1 MYNFA
6 KYYKIILCY
15 IEKDMF
21 CQNESI
27 NSFYI
32 IVINEMRIFMN
43 DHKFKFSILVYIS
56 IIICFVI
63 IISFVLIAPS
73 ISDCFSD
80 YFSFVV
86 FLLLFVC
93 MYGVLF
99 YLTISEHTF
108 QTKIEEQ
115 QHKELLEIYLKN
127 MDKEIVSV
135 EKELNR
141 AYQLLLDHLKEG
153 SSEEMMNII
162 ESIKIESFISHPFLN
177 ALLIYKKHQIE
188 QNRNVFIIEGDISE
202 NIAMDDKDLISLISN
217 LLDNAINAAKS
228 IPHSVIYF
236 KIRQLKNILQIKV
249 SNDSLNKT
257 TEEDWHHGFG
267 KKIIKDIIDK
277 YNGEIRV
284 EEKHSKYDVN
294 CFLILK

>member
-1 MYNFA
+1 MTYFT
-6 KYYKIILCY
+6 IFDLDF
-15 IEKDMF
+15 IEMI
-21 CQNESI
+21 SG
-27 NSFYI
+27 
-32 IVINEMRIFMN
+32 MGIFMGKN
-43 DHKFKFSILVYIS
+43 GFKISILVYAS
-56 IIICFVI
+56 IVVCFVM
-63 IISFVLIAPS
+63 LIFFIVTSPY
-73 ISDCFSD
+73 IEDRFSEF
-80 YFSFVV
+80 FSFTF
-86 FLLLFVC
+86 FLLLFLC

-99 YLTISEHTF
+99 YLTISEHAF
-108 QTKIEEQ
+108 QKKIEEQ
-115 QHKELLEIYLKN
+115 QHKELQEIYLKN
-127 MDKEIVSV
+127 VGKEIVSV

-141 AYQLLLDHLKEG
+141 AYQLLLDHLEKDF
-153 SSEEMMNII
+153 SEDLMNII

-228 IPHSVIYF
+228 IPHSVIHF

-257 TEEDWHHGFG
+257 KEEDWHHGFG
-267 KKIIKDIIDK
+267 KKIIKDIIDE

>member
-1 MYNFA
+1 M
-6 KYYKIILCY
+6 KYFTIFDLDF
-15 IEKDMF
+15 IEMI
-21 CQNESI
+21 SG
-27 NSFYI
+27 
-32 IVINEMRIFMN
+32 MGIFMGKN
-43 DHKFKFSILVYIS
+43 GFKISILVYAS
-56 IIICFVI
+56 IVVCFVM
-63 IISFVLIAPS
+63 LIFFIVTSPY
-73 ISDCFSD
+73 IEDRFSEF
-80 YFSFVV
+80 FSFTF
-86 FLLLFVC
+86 FLLLFLC

-99 YLTISEHTF
+99 YLTISEHAF
-108 QTKIEEQ
+108 QKKIEEQ
-115 QHKELLEIYLKN
+115 QHKELQEIYLKN
-127 MDKEIVSV
+127 VGKEIVSV

-141 AYQLLLDHLKEG
+141 AYQLLLDHLEKDF
-153 SSEEMMNII
+153 SEDLMNII

-228 IPHSVIYF
+228 IPHSVIHF

-257 TEEDWHHGFG
+257 KEEDWHHGFG

>member
-1 MYNFA
+1 MRYFT
-6 KYYKIILCY
+6 IFDLDF
-15 IEKDMF
+15 IEMI
-21 CQNESI
+21 SG
-27 NSFYI
+27 
-32 IVINEMRIFMN
+32 MGIFMGKN
-43 DHKFKFSILVYIS
+43 GFKISILVYAS
-56 IIICFVI
+56 IVVCFVM
-63 IISFVLIAPS
+63 LIFFIVTSPY
-73 ISDCFSD
+73 IEDRFSEF
-80 YFSFVV
+80 FSFTF
-86 FLLLFVC
+86 FLLLFLC

-99 YLTISEHTF
+99 YLTISEHAF
-108 QTKIEEQ
+108 QKKIEEQ
-115 QHKELLEIYLKN
+115 QHKELQEIYLKN
-127 MDKEIVSV
+127 VGKEIVSV

-141 AYQLLLDHLKEG
+141 AYQLLLDHLEKDF
-153 SSEEMMNII
+153 SEDLMNII

-228 IPHSVIYF
+228 IPHSVIHF

-257 TEEDWHHGFG
+257 KEEDWHHGFG

>member
-1 MYNFA
+1 MTYFT
-6 KYYKIILCY
+6 IFDLDF
-15 IEKDMF
+15 IEMI
-21 CQNESI
+21 SG
-27 NSFYI
+27 
-32 IVINEMRIFMN
+32 MGIFMGKN
-43 DHKFKFSILVYIS
+43 GFKISILVYAS
-56 IIICFVI
+56 IVVCFVM
-63 IISFVLIAPS
+63 LIFFIVTSPY
-73 ISDCFSD
+73 IEDRFSEF
-80 YFSFVV
+80 FSFTF
-86 FLLLFVC
+86 FLLLFLC

-99 YLTISEHTF
+99 YLTISEHAF
-108 QTKIEEQ
+108 QKKIEEQ
-115 QHKELLEIYLKN
+115 QHKELQEIYLKN
-127 MDKEIVSV
+127 VGKEIVSV

-141 AYQLLLDHLKEG
+141 AYQLLLDHLEKDF
-153 SSEEMMNII
+153 SEDLMNII

-228 IPHSVIYF
+228 IPHSVIHF

-257 TEEDWHHGFG
+257 KEEDWHHGFG

>member
-1 MYNFA
+1 M
-6 KYYKIILCY
+6 KYFTIFDLGF
-15 IEKDMF
+15 IEMI
-21 CQNESI
+21 SG
-27 NSFYI
+27 
-32 IVINEMRIFMN
+32 MGIFMGKN
-43 DHKFKFSILVYIS
+43 GFKISILVYAS
-56 IIICFVI
+56 IVVCFVM
-63 IISFVLIAPS
+63 LIFFIVTSPY
-73 ISDCFSD
+73 IEDRFSEF
-80 YFSFVV
+80 FSFTF
-86 FLLLFVC
+86 FLLLFLC

-99 YLTISEHTF
+99 YLTISEHAF
-108 QTKIEEQ
+108 QKKIEEQ
-115 QHKELLEIYLKN
+115 QHKELQEIYLKN
-127 MDKEIVSV
+127 VGKEIVSV

-141 AYQLLLDHLKEG
+141 AYQLLLDHLEKDF
-153 SSEEMMNII
+153 SEDLMNII

-228 IPHSVIYF
+228 IPHSVIHF
-236 KIRQLKNILQIKV
+236 KIRQLKKILQIKV

-257 TEEDWHHGFG
+257 KEEDWHHGFG

>member
-1 MYNFA
+1 MTYFT
-6 KYYKIILCY
+6 IFDLDF
-15 IEKDMF
+15 IEMI
-21 CQNESI
+21 SG
-27 NSFYI
+27 
-32 IVINEMRIFMN
+32 MGIFMGKN
-43 DHKFKFSILVYIS
+43 GFKISILVYAS
-56 IIICFVI
+56 IVVCFVM
-63 IISFVLIAPS
+63 LIFFIVTSPY
-73 ISDCFSD
+73 IEDRFSEF
-80 YFSFVV
+80 FSFTF
-86 FLLLFVC
+86 FLLLFLC

-99 YLTISEHTF
+99 YLTISEHAF
-108 QTKIEEQ
+108 QKKIEEQ
-115 QHKELLEIYLKN
+115 QHKELQEIYLKN
-127 MDKEIVSV
+127 VGKEIVSV

-141 AYQLLLDHLKEG
+141 AYQLLLDHLEKDF
-153 SSEEMMNII
+153 SEDLMNII

-217 LLDNAINAAKS
+217 LLDNAINVAKS

-257 TEEDWHHGFG
+257 KEEDWHHGFG

>member
-1 MYNFA
+1 MTYFT
-6 KYYKIILCY
+6 IFDLDF
-15 IEKDMF
+15 IEMI
-21 CQNESI
+21 SG
-27 NSFYI
+27 
-32 IVINEMRIFMN
+32 MGIFMGKN
-43 DHKFKFSILVYIS
+43 GFKISILVYAS
-56 IIICFVI
+56 IVVCFVM
-63 IISFVLIAPS
+63 LIFFIVTSPY
-73 ISDCFSD
+73 IEDRFSEF
-80 YFSFVV
+80 FSFTF
-86 FLLLFVC
+86 FLLLFFC

-99 YLTISEHTF
+99 YLTISEHAF
-108 QTKIEEQ
+108 QKKIEEQ
-115 QHKELLEIYLKN
+115 QHKELQEIYLKN
-127 MDKEIVSV
+127 VGKEIVSV

-141 AYQLLLDHLKEG
+141 AYQLLLDHLEKDF
-153 SSEEMMNII
+153 SEDLMNII

-228 IPHSVIYF
+228 IPHSVIHF

-257 TEEDWHHGFG
+257 KEEDWHHGFG

>member
-1 MYNFA
+1 MTYFT
-6 KYYKIILCY
+6 IFDLDF
-15 IEKDMF
+15 IEMI
-21 CQNESI
+21 SG
-27 NSFYI
+27 
-32 IVINEMRIFMN
+32 MGIFMGKN
-43 DHKFKFSILVYIS
+43 GFKISILVYAS
-56 IIICFVI
+56 IVV
-63 IISFVLIAPS
+63 SFVMLIFFIVTSPY
-73 ISDCFSD
+73 IEDRFSEF
-80 YFSFVV
+80 FSFTF
-86 FLLLFVC
+86 FLLLFLC

-99 YLTISEHTF
+99 YLTISEHAF
-108 QTKIEEQ
+108 QKKIEEQ
-115 QHKELLEIYLKN
+115 QHKELQEIYLKN
-127 MDKEIVSV
+127 VGKEIVSV

-141 AYQLLLDHLKEG
+141 AYQLLLDHLEKDF
-153 SSEEMMNII
+153 SEDLMNII

-228 IPHSVIYF
+228 IPHSVIHF

-257 TEEDWHHGFG
+257 KEEDWHHGFG

>member
-1 MYNFA
+1 MLIFF
-6 KYYKIILCY
+6 IVTSPY
-15 IEKDMF
+15 IED
-21 CQNESI
+21 
-27 NSFYI
+27 
-32 IVINEMRIFMN
+32 R
-43 DHKFKFSILVYIS
+43 FSE
-56 IIICFVI
+56 F
-63 IISFVLIAPS
+63 
-73 ISDCFSD
+73 
-80 YFSFVV
+80 FSFTF
-86 FLLLFVC
+86 FLLLFLC

-99 YLTISEHTF
+99 YLTISEHAF
-108 QTKIEEQ
+108 QKKIEEQ
-115 QHKELLEIYLKN
+115 QHKELQEIYLKN
-127 MDKEIVSV
+127 VGKEIVSV

-141 AYQLLLDHLKEG
+141 AYQLLLDHLEKDF
-153 SSEEMMNII
+153 SEDLMNII

-228 IPHSVIYF
+228 IPHSVIHF

-257 TEEDWHHGFG
+257 KEEDWHHGFG

>member
-1 MYNFA
+1 MEYFT
-6 KYYKIILCY
+6 IFDLDF
-15 IEKDMF
+15 IEMI
-21 CQNESI
+21 SG
-27 NSFYI
+27 
-32 IVINEMRIFMN
+32 MGIFMGKN
-43 DHKFKFSILVYIS
+43 GFKISILVYAS
-56 IIICFVI
+56 IVVCFVM
-63 IISFVLIAPS
+63 LIFFIVTSPY
-73 ISDCFSD
+73 IEDRFSEF
-80 YFSFVV
+80 FSFT
-86 FLLLFVC
+86 FFSLLFLC

-99 YLTISEHTF
+99 CLTISEHAF
-108 QTKIEEQ
+108 QKKIEEQ
-115 QHKELLEIYLKN
+115 QHKELQEIYLKN
-127 MDKEIVSV
+127 VGKEIVSV

-141 AYQLLLDHLKEG
+141 AYQLLLDYLEKDF
-153 SSEEMMNII
+153 SEDLMNII

-217 LLDNAINAAKS
+217 LLDNAINVAKS

-257 TEEDWHHGFG
+257 KEEDWHHGFG